1 MHIVFAAS
9 ECVPY
14 VKTGGVAE
22 VVGALP
28 KELVRQGHQVTVY
41 VPLYRQVQKHLK
53 DRRIAIRSL
62 TIPFSY
68 YNRFVTV
75 VNGGTPDG
83 VQFYF
88 IDCPELFDREFL
100 YETASGDYAD
110 NAERF
115 GLFCR
120 AVLDSTKLLGVP
132 DAFHIHGW
140 PAGVLAILLGR
151 STTSIRC

>member
-53 DRRIAIRSL
+53 DRKIADRKS
-62 TIPFSY
+62 
-68 YNRFVTV
+68 V
-75 VNGGTPDG
+75 V
-83 VQFYF
+83 
-88 IDCPELFDREFL
+88 
-100 YETASGDYAD
+100 
-110 NAERF
+110 
-115 GLFCR
+115 
-120 AVLDSTKLLGVP
+120 
-132 DAFHIHGW
+132 
-140 PAGVLAILLGR
+140 
-151 STTSIRC
+151 